1 MFIYF
6 YYNKARYECNKKE
19 GMKFNMNDKFKLSQE
34 QNMFLAKRN
43 IIDSIWKSAN
53 LEGIAITFPETQK
66 IYEGG
71 NIEHLRVD
79 EIVTIN
85 NLKHA
90 WQFILNSI
98 NENIN
103 FNYISSIHSLVG
115 SNLVDSP
122 GKIRA
127 YEVKMAGTNW
137 IPELPSKEKLEN
149 LLKEVQIIECE
160 TEKILTL
167 MCKLMKMQL
176 FNDGNKRTSMLI
188 ANHELIKKG
197 RGILTVSEE
206 NKVEFGT
213 KLIQYYENENKLNE
227 LIEFIYNKCL
237 DGIKS

>member
-1 MFIYF
+1 M
-6 YYNKARYECNKKE
+6 KD
-19 GMKFNMNDKFKLSQE
+19 KFNLTQE
-34 QNMFLAKRN
+34 QNVYLAKRN
-43 IIDSIWKSAN
+43 VIDTIWKSAN

-90 WQFILNSI
+90 WQFLLNSI
-98 NENIN
+98 NNTIE
-103 FNYISSIHSLVG
+103 FNYISSIHGLVG

-122 GKIRA
+122 GKIRVF
-127 YEVKMAGTNW
+127 EVKMAGTNW
-137 IPELPSKEKLEN
+137 IQEIPSKEKLEK
-149 LLKEVQIIECE
+149 LLNEVKNINCDTIRII
-160 TEKILTL
+160 TL

-176 FNDGNKRTSMLI
+176 FNDGNKRTAMLI
-188 ANHELIKKG
+188 ANHELIRLG
-197 RGILTVSEE
+197 RGIISISEE

-213 KLIQYYENENKLNE
+213 KLIAFYENEEKLEE

-237 DGIKS
+237 DGMSNSNS